1 MNHLSNLQDLFIH
14 ELRDLYSAEK
24 QLVTALPKM
33 AQQATSA
40 DLKDAFNNHL
50 SQTRHHVTRL
60 DEIFS
65 RLGTTGTGKECQ
77 AMKGLIK
84 EGEDIMSATGNTDVK
99 DAALIAAAQR
109 VEHYEIAGYGT
120 VRTYAEELGFDDAAN
135 LLQKTLDE
143 EGKANKKLTSLA
155 EGGLL
160 SSGINKQA
168 VA

>member
-50 SQTRHHVTRL
+50 SQTRNHVTRL

-65 RLGTTGTGKECQ
+65 RLGTTGIGKECQ

-84 EGEDIMSATGNTDVK
+84 EGEDVMSASGNSDVK
-99 DAALIAAAQR
+99 DAALIAAAHR

>member
-1 MNHLSNLQDLFIH
+1 
-14 ELRDLYSAEK
+14 
-24 QLVTALPKM
+24 
-33 AQQATSA
+33 
-40 DLKDAFNNHL
+40 
-50 SQTRHHVTRL
+50 
-60 DEIFS
+60 
-65 RLGTTGTGKECQ
+65 
-77 AMKGLIK
+77 MKGLIK
-84 EGEDIMSATGNTDVK
+84 EGEDVMSASGNSDVK
-99 DAALIAAAQR
+99 DAALIAAAHR

>member
-50 SQTRHHVTRL
+50 SQTRNHVTRL

-65 RLGTTGTGKECQ
+65 RLGTTGIGKECQ

-84 EGEDIMSATGNTDVK
+84 EGEDVMSASGNSDVK

>member
-33 AQQATSA
+33 AQKATST
-40 DLKDAFNNHL
+40 DLKEAFNHHL
-50 SQTRHHVTRL
+50 NQTRNHVTRL

-65 RLGTTGTGKECQ
+65 HLGTTGAGKECE

-84 EGEDIMSATGNTDVK
+84 EGEDVMSASGNSDVK

-120 VRTYAEELGFDDAAN
+120 VRTYEVLIYPFSSSLLEAGLCLKSGFFFGS
-135 LLQKTLDE
+135 KGSHKGRPTP
-143 EGKANKKLTSLA
+143 
-155 EGGLL
+155 
-160 SSGINKQA
+160 
-168 VA
+168 

>member
-1 MNHLSNLQDLFIH
+1 
-14 ELRDLYSAEK
+14 
-24 QLVTALPKM
+24 M

-65 RLGTTGTGKECQ
+65 RLGTTGIGKECQ

-84 EGEDIMSATGNTDVK
+84 EGEDVMSASGNSDVK

>member
-33 AQQATSA
+33 AQQATA
-40 DLKDAFNNHL
+40 TDLKDAFNHHL
-50 SQTRHHVTRL
+50 SQTRNHVTRL

-65 RLGTTGTGKECQ
+65 NLGTTGAGKECA
-77 AMKGLIK
+77 AMKGLIT
-84 EGEDIMSATGNTDVK
+84 EGEDIMGAAGNADVK

-120 VRTYAEELGFDDAAN
+120 VRTYAEELGLDNAAD

-155 EGGLL
+155 EGGFL
-160 SSGINKQA
+160 SSGINKEA